1 MPSRRGPASPI
12 EGSGTWIGPPIGEVA
27 SRKANTKG
35 STVLLVAFVALAGAL
50 VPIASGRLSALL
62 DLRFRSLWLLAAAVA
77 LQFAAFA
84 IPGDADA
91 WRITAHVASFPVGLA
106 FVWANRTIPGL
117 WVIAVGAVLNGIA
130 IAANGGVMP
139 ASASAVRTAG
149 LEADPGRFVNS
160 GVLADPNLLFLGDV
174 FAIPASWPFANVF
187 SVGDVLIAI
196 GAAYSIHATCGS
208 RLVPRRFH
216 RVPTP
221 SLATEAGSPSRSP
234 SGRPNRPDR

>member
-1 MPSRRGPASPI
+1 
-12 EGSGTWIGPPIGEVA
+12 
-27 SRKANTKG
+27 
-35 STVLLVAFVALAGAL
+35 VLLVVFVALAGAL

-62 DLRFRSLWLLAAAVA
+62 DLRFRSLWLLATAVA
-77 LQFAAFA
+77 LQVAAFA
-84 IPGDADA
+84 IPGYADA
-91 WRITAHVASFPVGLA
+91 WRIRAHVASFPVGLA

-149 LEADPGRFVNS
+149 LEAPSGFVNS
-160 GVLADPNLLFLGDV
+160 DVLADPNLLFLGDV

-187 SVGDVLIAI
+187 SVGDVLIAV

-208 RLVPRRFH
+208 RLVPARFH

-221 SLATEAGSPSRSP
+221 TLAAEDGSPSRSP
-234 SGRPNRPDR
+234 SSRPNRPDR

>member
-1 MPSRRGPASPI
+1 
-12 EGSGTWIGPPIGEVA
+12 
-27 SRKANTKG
+27 
-35 STVLLVAFVALAGAL
+35 VLLVVFVALAGAL

-62 DLRFRSLWLLAAAVA
+62 DLRFRSPWLLATAVA
-77 LQFAAFA
+77 LQVAAFA

-106 FVWANRTIPGL
+106 FVWANRAIPGL
-117 WVIAVGAVLNGIA
+117 WVIAAGAVLNGIA
-130 IAANGGVMP
+130 IAANSGVMP

-149 LEADPGRFVNS
+149 LEADPSGFVNS
-160 GVLADPNLLFLGDV
+160 DVLADPNLLFLGDV

-187 SVGDVLIAI
+187 SVGDVLIAV

-208 RLVPRRFH
+208 RLVPARYH

-221 SLATEAGSPSRSP
+221 TLAADDGSPNRSP
-234 SGRPNRPDR
+234 SSRPNRPDR

>member
-1 MPSRRGPASPI
+1 
-12 EGSGTWIGPPIGEVA
+12 
-27 SRKANTKG
+27 
-35 STVLLVAFVALAGAL
+35 VLLVVFVALAGAL
-50 VPIASGRLSALL
+50 VPTASGRLSALL
-62 DLRFRSLWLLAAAVA
+62 DLRLRSLWLLATAVA
-77 LQFAAFA
+77 LQVAAFA

-139 ASASAVRTAG
+139 ASAFAVRTAG
-149 LEADPGRFVNS
+149 LEADPSGFVNS
-160 GVLADPNLLFLGDV
+160 DVLADPNLLFLGDV
-174 FAIPASWPFANVF
+174 
-187 SVGDVLIAI
+187 

-208 RLVPRRFH
+208 RLVPARFH

-221 SLATEAGSPSRSP
+221 TLAADDGSPSRSP
-234 SGRPNRPDR
+234 SSRPNRPDR